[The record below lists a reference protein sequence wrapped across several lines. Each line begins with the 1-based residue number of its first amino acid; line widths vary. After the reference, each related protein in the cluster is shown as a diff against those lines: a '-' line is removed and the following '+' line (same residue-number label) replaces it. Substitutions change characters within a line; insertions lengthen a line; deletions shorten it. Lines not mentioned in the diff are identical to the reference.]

1 MVASRRALIEL
12 LDVSKEYRVG
22 EFSTLA
28 LKGVTFRV
36 YEGDL
41 VAIMGPSGSGKTTL
55 LNMLGLLD
63 RPTRGRIFFE
73 ERDVSRLSDRDLANL
88 RNRKIGFVFQTFN
101 LINRLTVFEN
111 VELPLIP
118 RGIPRSVRAE
128 MVKEAIFKVGGDL
141 SWLRKKPNQ
150 LSGGQQQRVAIAR
163 AIVGNPPIIL
173 ADEPTGNLD
182 RASARTVI
190 ETFLNLN
197 KEGHSIIV
205 VTHDPEVANCTE
217 KIYIIRDGAIV
228 GEYEANLKESLVAK
242 MPHSVKE
249 EKS

>member
-1 MVASRRALIEL
+1 MEIERKPIIEL
-12 LDVSKEYRVG
+12 LNVSKEYRVG
-22 EFSTLA
+22 EISTAA
-28 LKGVTFRV
+28 LKEVNFRI

-63 RPTRGRIFFE
+63 RPTKGKVVFEGRDI
-73 ERDVSRLSDRDLANL
+73 SKLSDRELANL
-88 RNRKIGFVFQTFN
+88 RNTKLGFVFQTFN

-111 VELPLIP
+111 VEMPLIP

-128 MVKEAIFKVGGDL
+128 MVKEAIFKVGGEIE
-141 SWLRKKPNQ
+141 WLKKKPMQ

-182 RASARTVI
+182 RASAKIVV

-197 KEGHSIIV
+197 KEERSIVV
-205 VTHDPEVANCTE
+205 VTHDPEVANCMR
-217 KIYIIRDGAIV
+217 KIYVIRDGTLL
-228 GEYEANLKESLVAK
+228 GERRANPNESLISKNV
-242 MPHSVKE
+242 
-249 EKS
+249 

>member
-1 MVASRRALIEL
+1 MEIERKPIIEL
-12 LDVSKEYRVG
+12 LNVSKEYRVG
-22 EFSTLA
+22 EISTAA
-28 LKGVTFRV
+28 LKEVNFRI

-63 RPTRGRIFFE
+63 RPTKGKVVFEGRDI
-73 ERDVSRLSDRDLANL
+73 SKLSDRELANL
-88 RNRKIGFVFQTFN
+88 RNTKLGFVFQTFN

-111 VELPLIP
+111 VEMPLIP

-128 MVKEAIFKVGGDL
+128 MVKEAIFKVGGEIE
-141 SWLRKKPNQ
+141 WLKKKPMQ

-182 RASARTVI
+182 RASAKIVV

-197 KEGHSIIV
+197 KEERSIIV
-205 VTHDPEVANCTE
+205 VTHDPEVANCMK
-217 KIYIIRDGAIV
+217 KIYVIRDGTLL
-228 GEYEANLKESLVAK
+228 GERRANPNESLISKNV
-242 MPHSVKE
+242 
-249 EKS
+249 